1 VHVDETGRRELG
13 GVTRESGGELA
24 LVVVVALGLVI
35 VDTTDIDDSVAGS
48 ELFGVAGTDE
58 SAVGVGGQ
66 QAQQVDGKGLVGVE
80 VAAVGSDKRA

>member
-1 VHVDETGRRELG
+1 MHVDKTSRRELG
-13 GVTRESGGELA
+13 RVARESSGELA
-24 LVVVVALGLVI
+24 LVVIVALGLVI

-48 ELFGVAGTDE
+48 ELFGVAGADE

-66 QAQQVDGKGLVGVE
+66 KAQQVDGEGLVGME